1 MSIVKFPDPILLT
14 PAEPFD
20 FIKQPTD
27 PHLLVKSMLQQ
38 MFDNNGVGLS
48 ANQVGMPYRV
58 FVMRAVEFNYAC
70 FNPKIVHYGQQQAL
84 MEEGCLSYPGL
95 IVKIKRPTEVRLR
108 FQTASGAID
117 TKTFHGLT
125 ARIVQHEMDH
135 LDGVAFYNR
144 ATRFHRDQA
153 MRRVGKIK

>member
-14 PAEPFD
+14 PTAPFD
-20 FIKQPTD
+20 FSNPPVD
-27 PHLLVKSMLQQ
+27 PHNLVQDMLKT
-38 MFDNNGVGLS
+38 MVDNNGVGLS
-48 ANQVGMPYRV
+48 ANQVGLPYKV
-58 FVMRAVEFNYAC
+58 FVMRGVDFNYAC
-70 FNPKIVHYGQQQAL
+70 FNPKIVSYGDQQLL

-95 IVKIKRPTEVRLR
+95 IIKIKRPTEVRLR
-108 FQTASGAID
+108 FQTASGGID
-117 TKTFHGLT
+117 TKTFNGLT

-153 MRRVGKIK
+153 MRRRGKFK